1 MTSFDQLWE
10 SYLEESFES
19 KIISKLQNKQP
30 TNIEDIIKLLN
41 KKDHLK
47 VRKTKSGYMVINP
60 NSPSDTSFSFHRP
73 HGKDI
78 TDGGTLKNILNMIRG
93 NRIGG

>member
-1 MTSFDQLWE
+1 MNSFDQLWK

-19 KIISKLQNKQP
+19 KIITKLQKKHP
-30 TNIEDIIKLLN
+30 TNIDDILKLLN
-41 KKDHLK
+41 SKNHIK
-47 VRKTKSGYMVINP
+47 VKKTKSGYMVINP

-78 TDGGTLKNILNMIRG
+78 TDGGTLKNILNIIRG